1 MDTILKFDR
10 AVLLAADKIRQQS
23 LSKKME
29 REYLKHLD
37 EIKLYCEAHSIHKF
51 DLDKAYE
58 LCMSKSEED
67 VKHSRFMHFRKI
79 AFILARY
86 CESGLFEWM
95 IITEE
100 HYPLSKTYRNIL
112 RSFGEKLM
120 KELSKGTVRVE
131 TGIIKQ
137 FLFFLQENGVSSIHD
152 LTMQNV
158 LTFIE
163 QEAPRHAATMQQL
176 IRVVRKFIVY
186 LKDADIVDIS
196 PDRFT
201 MKAAISRQKV
211 LPCLSANTLNCVFSS
226 IDTETPKGKRDYAVI
241 LLAIRTGMRAS
252 DICKLKVSDIDWH
265 NATIRFVQKKTC
277 AAIILPLPTDVG
289 NALAD
294 YILHVRVQS
303 DNPYLFQRVNDP
315 HKATPINPSSFNGYL
330 RKYLNAAGFERTG
343 WDGRTFHALRRTAG
357 TAMVT
362 AGTPIS
368 TVAQVLGHSNI
379 NSSKRYIRLD
389 TENLRICCMGLGS
402 KSTKKEGLM

>member
-1 MDTILKFDR
+1 MDTILKLDQ
-10 AVLLAADKIRQQS
+10 VVPLTADKICQQN
-23 LSKKME
+23 LSKEMKK
-29 REYLKHLD
+29 EYLKRLD
-37 EIKLYCEAHSIHKF
+37 EIKLYCEAHSIYEL
-51 DLDKAYE
+51 DLDKANK
-58 LCMSKSEED
+58 LCMHKSEQA
-67 VKHSRFMHFRKI
+67 VKHREFMHFRKI
-79 AFILARY
+79 AYILAHY
-86 CESGLFEWM
+86 CESGSFEWR

-100 HYPLSKTYRNIL
+100 HYPLSDTYRNTL
-112 RSFGEKLM
+112 RRFEEKLS

-137 FLFFLQENGVSSIHD
+137 FLFFLQENSVSSIHG

-158 LTFIE
+158 LSFIE

-186 LKDADIVDIS
+186 LKDTDIVDIS

-201 MKAAISRQKV
+201 MKAANPRQKV
-211 LPCLSANTLNCVFSS
+211 LPCLNANTLNGVFSS

-265 NATIRFVQKKTC
+265 NATICFVQKKTC
-277 AAIILPLPTDVG
+277 TAIILPLPTDVG
-289 NALAD
+289 NAIAD
-294 YILHVRVQS
+294 YILQARVQS
-303 DNPYLFQRVNDP
+303 DNPYLFQRINDP

-343 WDGRTFHALRRTAG
+343 WDGKTFHALRRTAG

-362 AGTPIS
+362 TGTPIS

-389 TENLRICCMGLGS
+389 TENLRVCCMSLGS
-402 KSTKKEGLM
+402 KSTKKGGLT